1 MKTTKFIL
9 LILFLVISSKVSQAG
24 MRINSIEED
33 LESARKNIDNV
44 LPELDAWGGVVTVDK
59 NSRIA
64 AFEEGSAPYAIV
76 KLPPVNDKYIMRVA
90 MTFPAIRDYGIFWP
104 TMLLLDDKMQIV
116 GNVSV
121 KPRLEGSLVA
131 SNALIK
137 VNIDPK
143 IIKYLIFYMKP
154 ELLGRRATLVWTKV
168 NGSLQASANFSQTGE
183 LQIYHYRDTKQC
195 LWSSNLDKCQPR
207 LF

>member
-24 MRINSIEED
+24 MRINSIEQD
-33 LESARKNIDNV
+33 LESTRKNIDNV

-64 AFEEGSAPYAIV
+64 VFEEGSAPYAIV

-104 TMLLLDDKMQIV
+104 TMLLLDDKMQIIRK
-116 GNVSV
+116 VSV

-131 SNALIK
+131 SNALKK

-143 IIKYLIFYMKP
+143 IIKYLIFYMEP
-154 ELLGRRATLVWTKV
+154 GLLGKRATLVWTKT
-168 NGSLQASANFSQTGE
+168 NGSLQATANFSQTGE
-183 LQIYHYRDTKQC
+183 LQIYNYKDTKQC
-195 LWSSNLDKCQPR
+195 IFSSNLDKCQAK
-207 LF
+207 